1 MTELQIL
8 EKAIKQSGQEYPMK
22 LSGVPF
28 DHYGAINSIIFSHK
42 FARAFWGEEEIGTED
57 LNIDG
62 QCWVCNYDALIFEAG
77 VKKWQCHLQIMVL
90 EERPLEYLKQ
100 FLK

>member
-28 DHYGAINSIIFSHK
+28 DHKTAMFSIIFSHK
-42 FARAFWGEEEIGTED
+42 FARAFFGEEEIGAED

-62 QCWVCNYDALIFEAG
+62 QCWVCSYDALIFEAG

-90 EERPLEYLKQ
+90 EENPIKHLEQYLK
-100 FLK
+100 